1 MIIIDKR
8 NRETQRLDLPSG
20 EWVEVYT
27 QLTAGESRR
36 LKNAGL
42 KYKVE
47 QSTDDDSDKKVE
59 VGIDIAEMD
68 FAKVLTRVH
77 AWSMK
82 TGEGFDVQINKE
94 NVDNLPEDIF
104 DEILKS
110 IEGFVESQEKG
121 KNSQAPEG
129 PERHA
134 KLVGHG
140 STAATS

>member
-1 MIIIDKR
+1 MNIIDKR
-8 NRETQRLDLPSG
+8 NRDTERLGLPSG
-20 EWVEVYT
+20 EWIEVFT

-47 QSTDDDSDKKVE
+47 QSTEDDADKKVE
-59 VGIDIAEMD
+59 VGIDVAAMD

-77 AWSMK
+77 SWSMK
-82 TGEGFDVQINKE
+82 TGEGYDVQINKD

-104 DEILKS
+104 DEILEA
-110 IEGFVESQEKG
+110 IDDFVKSQEKE

-134 KLVGHG
+134 KLVGAG
-140 STAATS
+140 STVATS

>member
-20 EWVEVYT
+20 EWVEVYS

-47 QSTDDDSDKKVE
+47 QSTEKDSEKKVE
-59 VGIDIAEMD
+59 VGIDVAEMD

-82 TGEGFDVQINKE
+82 TGQGYDVQINKD

-104 DEILKS
+104 DEILKA
-110 IEGFVESQEKG
+110 IEGFVESREKG
-121 KNSQAPEG
+121 KNSQSPVG

-134 KLVGHG
+134 RLVGHG
-140 STAATS
+140 STEATS